1 MLYAAQTLSLA
12 CLEVLV
18 HLDKRQLP
26 QQYVWS
32 ETNLEQEPAALQ
44 FSDIGRVSSCQLAG
58 QSWIGAG
65 TSLAAKVPSVIIP
78 SESNI
83 LLNPQPRRI
92 RRSALERSPTLP
104 IRSASVYFGAPNSVA
119 TRELYTAGTDVIR
132 VFPQHHTAVEF
143 PFLPAYSYFCTVV
156 FLGSCHRSRRDW
168 EPVQIRRSTSVGD
181 RPLFIS
187 TP

>member
-1 MLYAAQTLSLA
+1 MKIYRLHHHSRMAADYTGAMLAGGRWNSIGTPMLYAAQTLSLA

-83 LLNPQPRRI
+83 LLNPNRAEYANLRWSDPQPFRFDPRLFT
-92 RRSALERSPTLP
+92 SE
-104 IRSASVYFGAPNSVA
+104 
-119 TRELYTAGTDVIR
+119 
-132 VFPQHHTAVEF
+132 PQI
-143 PFLPAYSYFCTVV
+143 L
-156 FLGSCHRSRRDW
+156 
-168 EPVQIRRSTSVGD
+168 
-181 RPLFIS
+181 
-187 TP
+187 